1 MRRRRRA
8 VHSAAM
14 RVSTSAS
21 WLGPAGWNWS
31 RKAAVSDSSS
41 AGSSPRMMWDAA
53 WIPDFRA
60 LREEAALPSG
70 EVGPVDFLEFRRLA
84 SICAWEDMLGTSC
97 GVGVMLNEGSV
108 APVLLPPKHEGAE
121 VSGGRVD
128 GCYLGNEGWEV

>member
-31 RKAAVSDSSS
+31 RKAAVRDSSS

-53 WIPDFRA
+53 WMPDFRA

-70 EVGPVDFLEFRRLA
+70 EVGPVDFWEFRRLA
-84 SICAWEDMLGTSC
+84 FICDSEDTMGTSW
-97 GVGVMLNEGSV
+97 GIGD
-108 APVLLPPKHEGAE
+108 AE
-121 VSGGRVD
+121 
-128 GCYLGNEGWEV
+128 CA